1 MPRTHIR
8 GENPEGWGEGNVA
21 RGLVPRL
28 GHDSSLLHMY
38 RPAIP
43 PKSNRPGWGP
53 GKPSPCRPIRYTGA
67 PLRHSRAGGNPR
79 TLASHTHST
88 RETGIHVHKEPQAQ
102 APRIHSHRLI
112 S

>member
-1 MPRTHIR
+1 MPRTQIR

-67 PLRHSRAGGNPR
+67 LNSSFPRRRESTHPGFAHAQHSRNRNPR
-79 TLASHTHST
+79 PQRTTGPGPLVST
-88 RETGIHVHKEPQAQ
+88 AIV
-102 APRIHSHRLI
+102 
-112 S
+112 